1 MFNRNRRRE
10 PAIGTL
16 IGNDTRVHGDL
27 EFVGGCLIDG
37 FVMGNVRSDNDA
49 GSMLSVSARGCV
61 EGTIEVPNVLLNG
74 TVKGDVRALQRVE
87 LGSGAR
93 VHGNVEYGLI
103 EMAIGAEVN
112 GKLVHVSAPA
122 AVADGP
128 ARAEPEPVRDDPA
141 VGEDKLL
148 GESR

>member
-1 MFNRNRRRE
+1 
-10 PAIGTL
+10 
-16 IGNDTRVHGDL
+16 
-27 EFVGGCLIDG
+27 
-37 FVMGNVRSDNDA
+37 
-49 GSMLSVSARGCV
+49 
-61 EGTIEVPNVLLNG
+61 
-74 TVKGDVRALQRVE
+74 VRALQRVE
-87 LGSGAR
+87 LGSSAR

-128 ARAEPEPVRDDPA
+128 ARAEPEPVRDDTA